1 MKPGKPLTFATLAR
15 PGAAT
20 PCLAFGL
27 PGNPASAAVTFE
39 LAVGPALRAL
49 AGHAAPLPRRVHAVL
64 GEAAALDPVRPE
76 YARAV
81 ATWHPN
87 EADGGGHFLAA
98 RTGNQISSRLTSVR
112 GANVLLEL
120 PRSAATLPA
129 GTIMTALVVGDLRV
143 APVGAA
149 IEPTPAP

>member
-15 PGAAT
+15 PPAPT

-39 LAVGPALRAL
+39 LAVAPALRAL
-49 AGHAAPLPRRVHAVL
+49 AGHAAPLPRRMHAVL
-64 GEAAALDPVRPE
+64 DADAVLDPVRPE

-81 ATWHPN
+81 LVW
-87 EADGGGHFLAA
+87 EADGGGGRFVAT

-112 GANVLLEL
+112 GANALLEL

-129 GTIMTALVVGDLRV
+129 GTTVTALVVGDLRV
-143 APVGAA
+143 GPAGGE
-149 IEPTPAP
+149 IEPTAAP